1 MRILELK
8 ERQEEHDK
16 KFNVI
21 TEELRELRRISNKHD
36 ERLRNIEA
44 YMEKTSITLEEE
56 AREVIEYRLREKGYY
71 NEYW

>member
-8 ERQEEHDK
+8 ARQEEHDK